1 MSFSVLFTP
10 EAEAEIGEAFE
21 WYEQRVVGLGSEFL
35 RAVEVAVS
43 SVARAPL
50 QYPVWRR
57 GARRVLLRKFPFAVF
72 YTLRDENIVVFAC
85 FHGNRN
91 SKRLLRRLQNAK
103 GSKRKGVRSHIA
115 QSARPA
121 PVRPAGYARR

>member
-1 MSFSVLFTP
+1 MNFSILFTS

-21 WYEQRVVGLGSEFL
+21 WYEQRGVGLGSEFL

-43 SVARAPL
+43 SIARAPL

-72 YTLRDENIVVFAC
+72 YVVRDESIVVFAC
-85 FHGNRN
+85 FHGRRN
-91 SKRLLRRLQNAK
+91 PKILLRRLPNA
-103 GSKRKGVRSHIA
+103 
-115 QSARPA
+115 
-121 PVRPAGYARR
+121 

>member
-43 SVARAPL
+43 SAARAPL

-72 YTLRDENIVVFAC
+72 YMLRDETIIVQSGKARA
-85 FHGNRN
+85 G
-91 SKRLLRRLQNAK
+91 SSRRL
-103 GSKRKGVRSHIA
+103 
-115 QSARPA
+115 RPA
-121 PVRPAGYARR
+121 LGLWNITLLQDLRNVVRRHQS